1 MTDTQQKIL
10 DAAERLI
17 SQQGYAATSLR
28 QIIAEAGVNLASVH
42 YHFGSKEELLDEVVM
57 RKAGPVNEERMAM
70 LDRAEAE
77 CGPGRAV
84 PVEKVL
90 EAFLAPA
97 FYKRGESPQFVRLM
111 GRLYG
116 EGLMMWIVTRHFQP
130 MVQRFQAALRRSLPE
145 LGPEELKWRTH
156 FMIGV
161 MAHTMFG
168 PPEGQ
173 ADGVREVELLVE
185 RMVAFL
191 AAGFHAP
198 ARQGVPVEVE

>member
-1 MTDTQQKIL
+1 MIDTRQKIL
-10 DAAERLI
+10 DAAERMI
-17 SQQGYAATSLR
+17 SEQGYAATSLR
-28 QIIAEAGVNLASVH
+28 QIIAAAGVNLASVH

-57 RKAGPVNEERMAM
+57 RKAGPVNEARLAM
-70 LDRAEAE
+70 LDRAETE
-77 CGPGRAV
+77 SGPGREA
-84 PVEKVL
+84 PLEKIL

-97 FYKRGESPQFVRLM
+97 FYERRESPQFVRLM

-116 EGLMMWIVTRHFQP
+116 EGLMMWIVAKHFQP
-130 MVQRFQAALRRSLPE
+130 MVQRFQAALRRALPD

-173 ADGVREVELLVE
+173 RDGVREVEVLVE

-191 AAGFHAP
+191 AAGFRVP
-198 ARQGVPVEVE
+198 ARQGVPIEVE

>member
-1 MTDTQQKIL
+1 MIDTQHRIL

-57 RKAGPVNEERMAM
+57 RKAGPVNEERLAM

-77 CGPGRAV
+77 CGPGRAL

-97 FYKRGESPQFVRLM
+97 FYKRRGSPQFVRLM
-111 GRLYG
+111 GRVYG
-116 EGLMMWIVTRHFQP
+116 EGLMMGIVTRHFQLV
-130 MVQRFQAALRRSLPE
+130 VQRFQAALVRALPE

-173 ADGVREVELLVE
+173 GEGAREVELLVE

-191 AAGFHAP
+191 AAGFRVP
-198 ARQGVPVEVE
+198 ARHGVPIEVE

>member
-1 MTDTQQKIL
+1 MIGTKQKIL

-17 SQQGYAATSLR
+17 SEQGYAATSLR

-57 RKAGPVNEERMAM
+57 RKAGPVNDERIAM

-77 CGPGRAV
+77 FGKGKAPL
-84 PVEKVL
+84 EKVL

-97 FYKRGESPQFVRLM
+97 FHRREQSPQFVRLM

-116 EGLMMWIVTRHFQP
+116 EGMMVCIVRKHFQS
-130 MVQRFQAALRRSLPE
+130 MVERFQTALRRALPE
-145 LGPEELKWRTH
+145 MRPEELRWRTH

-168 PPEGQ
+168 PPEEPLGG
-173 ADGVREVELLVE
+173 ASDVDELVK
-185 RMVAFL
+185 RMVSFL
-191 AAGFHAP
+191 AAGFRTPAP
-198 ARQGVPVEVE
+198 QGVRIEVE